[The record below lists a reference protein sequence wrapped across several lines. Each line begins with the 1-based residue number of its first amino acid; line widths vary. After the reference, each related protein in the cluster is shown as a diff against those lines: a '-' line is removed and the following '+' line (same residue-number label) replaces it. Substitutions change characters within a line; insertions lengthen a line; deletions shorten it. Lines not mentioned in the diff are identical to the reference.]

1 MNKNIFGSKLISGGE
16 GVDSLN
22 IKNALT
28 TNKLIVLDSVSL
40 PRNSIQIE
48 DISGL
53 QTNITD
59 IVTDVDNVKSTY
71 ATKTDVSTTYA
82 TKTDVSYNYAL
93 KTDVPT
99 TTNLSNTYATKTD
112 VASTYATK
120 TDVAS
125 TYATKTALDTNVTE
139 VSNIK
144 TKPADITKDG
154 LSTKIPNLWVTDTL
168 YLTDP
173 DDSSQIIGV
182 GDTINYLKEKSIP
195 QKTTHKQIDQI

>member
-16 GVDSLN
+16 GVETLN

-28 TNKLIVLDSVSL
+28 TDKLIVLDSVSL

-71 ATKTDVSTTYA
+71 AKTTDVSSTYA
-82 TKTDVSYNYAL
+82 TKTDVS
-93 KTDVPT
+93 
-99 TTNLSNTYATKTD
+99 
-112 VASTYATK
+112 STYATK
-120 TDVAS
+120 PDVAA

-139 VSNIK
+139 VSTLKAK
-144 TKPADITKDG
+144 TKDI
-154 LSTKIPNLWVTDTL
+154 LIRRN
-168 YLTDP
+168 
-173 DDSSQIIGV
+173 
-182 GDTINYLKEKSIP
+182 NYKNFKFICDRCF
-195 QKTTHKQIDQI
+195 ICN